1 MRAERARAGA
11 GALALGLVLAAL
23 VPSQPAAA
31 HETVR
36 EWSLTARDAATM
48 NLHVLFETWEPNGS
62 HRFEDYTNP
71 VPYTAIRGLTASDV
85 AAPSSEK
92 RFEIAED
99 PGTLTFS
106 GYVGNG
112 RGKGTYDFTADPA
125 FQRALAHHGMRPATD
140 VEGLELALHH
150 FKASTLD
157 DVVASGVQAPT
168 PADLVTMADHGIGA
182 EYLRGF
188 KGIALQPKT
197 AAALAQLRD
206 HGVTPAYVQAFASA
220 GYRPISVAELAL
232 ARDHGVDA
240 KDAYEIRT
248 AMPSL
253 SMSALATLRDH
264 GVRPSLVAALA
275 RSSYR
280 DLRVNDIT
288 LLADHGVSGE
298 YVTDLSRIGYHS
310 IASDIA
316 LLHDHGVSTAF
327 IQRLRSHGYGGMSTS
342 DIIKLYEHGI

>member
-1 MRAERARAGA
+1 MRAERPRAA
-11 GALALGLVLAAL
+11 ATALAFGLVLAVL

-36 EWSLTARDAATM
+36 EWSLTARDASTA
-48 NLHVLFETWEPNGS
+48 NFHIAFETYEPNGS
-62 HRFEDYTNP
+62 HRVYMNTSP
-71 VPYTAIRGLTASDV
+71 VPYATIRGLTAADV
-85 AAPSSEK
+85 AAPSNEK
-92 RFEIAED
+92 RFQIAED

-106 GYVGNG
+106 GSVGNG
-112 RGKGTYDFTADPA
+112 CGKGTYDFTSDPA

-140 VEGLELALHH
+140 VEGLELALQH

-168 PADLVTMADHGIGA
+168 PADLVTMADHGVSA

-197 AAALAQLRD
+197 AGALAQLRD

-220 GYRPISVAELAL
+220 GYRPISIAELTM

-240 KDAYEIRT
+240 KDAYEIRA

-253 SMSALATLRDH
+253 SMSDLATLRDH
-264 GVRPSLVAALA
+264 GVKPSLVAALA

-280 DLRVNDIT
+280 DLRVNEIT
-288 LLADHGVSGE
+288 LLADHGVSGQ
-298 YVTDLSRIGYHS
+298 YVTEFSSLGYHPA
-310 IASDIA
+310 ASDLA
-316 LLHDHGVSTAF
+316 LLHDHGVSTTF
-327 IQRLRSHGYGGMSTS
+327 IQRLRSHGYGAMSTA